1 MNGTLRL
8 KTIVLGSK
16 TVAEDIFFT
25 PPFKLYSPFYENCTA
40 KFISMCAAAGMLAG
54 DRNEISL
61 DIGKGCNVHFTDQG
75 YQKLFDTN
83 GSCSEQKVNICVG
96 ENASLKYLPHPIMTF
111 GGCSHDAVNT
121 VDIKSSSKLVF
132 AEIYC
137 CGRTAMGETF
147 ALKRFHSRT
156 QIRIDGKTDLID
168 NTLIEPE
175 KFPVRKLGFFEGY
188 THTGILY
195 AYTQKNLLTSD
206 IQKICDGTDSG
217 TSAACSKTE
226 KGFTVRALSYSA
238 EKIERLFSN
247 ICKAFDLTY

>member
-1 MNGTLRL
+1 MNGILRL
-8 KTIVLGSK
+8 KTVLTGKK
-16 TVAEDIFFT
+16 TVAEDVFFT
-25 PPFKLYSPFYENCTA
+25 PPFKLYSPFYENGTA

-75 YQKLFDTN
+75 YQKLFDTG

-96 ENASLKYLPHPIMTF
+96 ENACLRYLPHPIMTF
-111 GGCSHDAVNT
+111 GGCTHNAVNN

-132 AEIYC
+132 TEIYC
-137 CGRTAMGETF
+137 CGRAAMGEKF

-175 KFPVRKLGFFEGY
+175 SLPVNKLGFFEGY

-195 AYTQKNLLTSD
+195 AYIQKDLPSSG
-206 IQKICDGTDSG
+206 IQKICGDTDSG
-217 TSAACSKTE
+217 TLAACSKTE
-226 KGFTVRALSYSA
+226 KGFTVRALSDSA
-238 EKIERLFSN
+238 EKIEKIFGN
-247 ICKAFDLTY
+247 ICKAVDLLY